1 MNNLRKEL
9 INRGPSPYTLDVIR
23 PVKEKIKEV
32 VKMWIRVCMANGK
45 A

>member
-1 MNNLRKEL
+1 MNNLREEL
-9 INRGPSPYTLDVIR
+9 NKRGPSPYTLDVIR